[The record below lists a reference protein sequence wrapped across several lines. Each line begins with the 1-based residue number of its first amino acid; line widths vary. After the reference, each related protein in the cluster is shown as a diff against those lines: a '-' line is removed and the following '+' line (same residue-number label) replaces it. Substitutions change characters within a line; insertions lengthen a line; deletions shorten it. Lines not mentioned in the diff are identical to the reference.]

1 MSAIVDR
8 SAMREAMRVVASALK
23 QTQLP
28 FALGGGYGLWAWG
41 GPEPE
46 HDVDFLVAEA
56 DVDKIAAAL
65 SKSGLQP
72 ERPPEDW
79 LLKVHIDGVLV
90 DVLHRVLGEAVTA
103 DGLLQSVEELDL
115 LGIRLP
121 VLRPTELICLKLGSF
136 TEHYCDFAAVL
147 PSVRAVRERVDWPRV
162 ISRTAGN
169 PFAEACI
176 FLLKRLEI
184 VPALD

>member
-1 MSAIVDR
+1 
-8 SAMREAMRVVASALK
+8 MREAMRVVASVLK

-56 DVDKIAAAL
+56 DVESIVAAL

-79 LLKVHIDGVLV
+79 LVKVHVEGALV
-90 DVLHRVLGEAVTA
+90 DLLHRVVGEAVTA
-103 DGLLQSVEELDL
+103 DGLLQSVEDLDL
-115 LGIRLP
+115 LGIRVP
-121 VLRPTELICLKLGSF
+121 VLQPTELISLKLASL
-136 TEHYCDFAAVL
+136 TEHNCDFAAVL
-147 PSVRAVRERVDWPRV
+147 PAVRAVRERVDWPRV
-162 ISRTAGN
+162 LSRIAGN
-169 PFAEACI
+169 PFAEAFI
-176 FLLKRLEI
+176 FLLKRLDI
-184 VPALD
+184 VPAVD